1 MGCLTANFFPAAG
14 SSPEKAGCM
23 IDYNRI
29 QPQLLV
35 GTYPESQQE
44 VEALR
49 RDEGVTA
56 VMNLQT
62 DEDLRVVRFF
72 AEPLEKLYAGSS
84 IELRRV
90 PVRDFDEP
98 HLQER
103 LPKCVRALQR
113 LLEKGHTVYLHCTAG
128 VNRSPTVAIAY
139 LHWCLGWKLDS
150 AVEHVEAC
158 RPCSP
163 KVEAVRQA
171 NWKPPQ
177 PQHAARQS
185 SAIDAT

>member
-1 MGCLTANFFPAAG
+1 
-14 SSPEKAGCM
+14 M

-35 GTYPESQQE
+35 GTSPESQQE

-62 DEDLRVVRFF
+62 DGDLRTVRFF

-84 IELRRV
+84 VEIRRV
-90 PVRDFDEP
+90 PVRDFDEL

-103 LPKCVRALQR
+103 LPACVAALHQ

-128 VNRSPTVAIAY
+128 VNRSPTVAVAY
-139 LHWCLGWKLDS
+139 LHWCLGWELES
-150 AVEHVEAC
+150 AVEHVESC

-163 KVEAVRQA
+163 KVQAIRQA
-171 NWKPPQ
+171 SWKPPQ
-177 PQHAARQS
+177 PQQEARQS
-185 SAIDAT
+185 SALDAP